1 MVRTNKKNHNNI
13 NHENDYNIS
22 NENINTIIDIMM
34 AVQETGMSLST
45 AIDALP
51 VCLTM
56 MITGSNFSKTAS
68 YFQKKY

>member
-1 MVRTNKKNHNNI
+1 
-13 NHENDYNIS
+13 
-22 NENINTIIDIMM
+22 M

-68 YFQKKY
+68 YFQKKYKVLFFIVWGLDHW